1 MRFAAAQLRV
11 EQGDVEAN
19 LDKAVALIRRAAREK
34 AELVVLPEFFTS
46 GIAID
51 DSTLLAPSRNRE
63 AGVLDRLKAESRAT
77 GMTVAGSFLD
87 IDGGEVY
94 NAMVLVEPDGTV
106 FRHRKDLPTQF
117 ENAYYTRGDASRT
130 RGAFGLA
137 MCWELLRNKTVSEL
151 GPGVRVVLAGS
162 CWWSLPVGTANRE
175 LDAYNDRLC
184 ASTPATFAAAAGLP
198 VVHASLVGRIR
209 TKRGLSRDETV
220 ERRLVGATMIV
231 GRDGRVMA
239 AAASGDCDDLAVADI
254 TMGSTGLRR
263 PAGDG
268 FWIPAMRDEYL
279 AAWESENRLGEER
292 YPANRAVMLE
302 GGLR

>member
-11 EQGDVEAN
+11 EQGEVERN
-19 LDKAVALIRRAAREK
+19 LDKAVALIRRAAKERVDV
-34 AELVVLPEFFTS
+34 VVLPEFFTS

-63 AGVLDRLKAESRAT
+63 ACALDRLKTESRAT
-77 GMTVAGSFLD
+77 GMAIAGSFLD
-87 IDGGEVY
+87 IADGDVY
-94 NAMVLVEPDGTV
+94 NAMVLVGPDGTV

-137 MCWELLRNKTVSEL
+137 MCWELLRYKTVSEL

-162 CWWSLPVGTANRE
+162 CWWSLPVGTANLE

-231 GRDGRVMA
+231 GRDGNVLA
-239 AAASGDCDDLAVADI
+239 AAASGDRDDLAVADI
-254 TMGSTGLRR
+254 EIGSAGPRR
-263 PAGDG
+263 PVGDG

-279 AAWESENRLGEER
+279 AAWESENRLGEDR
-292 YPANRAVMLE
+292 YPANRDAMLR